1 MKRFTRR
8 IMIRANE
15 DHHKHQE
22 EDNKEEGPGGGE
34 GRRKSSL
41 EEFNGKHG
49 ELERN
54 MGNLKRMLGTW
65 EELQGNRQAKIL

>member
-22 EDNKEEGPGGGE
+22 EDNKEEGRGGGGHE
-34 GRRKSSL
+34 EDKVPLRSSM
-41 EEFNGKHG
+41 G
-49 ELERN
+49 N
-54 MGNLKRMLGTW
+54 MGSLKGTW
-65 EELQGNRQAKIL
+65 ET